1 MITYTPEQV
10 LENIKAIAECREEDI
25 NLPLAVLRREMPKE
39 LKYALNTSY
48 RKTYRQSEKYKEHQK
63 KYQQS
68 EKFKEYQKKY
78 YQNKKAKAKEE
89 LKNGNK

>member
-25 NLPLAVLRREMPKE
+25 NLPLAVLKREMPKE
-39 LKYALNTSY
+39 LKDALNTAY
-48 RKTYRQSEKYKEHQK
+48 KKTYRQSEKY
-63 KYQQS
+63 
-68 EKFKEYQKKY
+68 KEYQKKY

-89 LKNGNK
+89 LRK

>member
-39 LKYALNTSY
+39 LKYALNKAY
-48 RKTYRQSEKYKEHQK
+48 KKTYQKSEKYKE
-63 KYQQS
+63 
-68 EKFKEYQKKY
+68 
-78 YQNKKAKAKEE
+78 
-89 LKNGNK
+89 

>member
-10 LENIKAIAECREEDI
+10 LKNIKAIAECREEDI
-25 NLPLAVLRREMPKE
+25 NLPLAVLKREMPKE
-39 LKYALNTSY
+39 LKDALNTAY
-48 RKTYRQSEKYKEHQK
+48 KKTYYQSEKHKEYQK

-68 EKFKEYQKKY
+68 EKYKEYLKKY

-89 LKNGNK
+89 MGKW

>member
-25 NLPLAVLRREMPKE
+25 NLPLAVLKREMPKE
-39 LKYALNTSY
+39 LKDALNTAY
-48 RKTYRQSEKYKEHQK
+48 KKTYR
-63 KYQQS
+63 QS

-89 LKNGNK
+89 LRK

>member
-25 NLPLAVLRREMPKE
+25 NLPLAVLKREMPKE
-39 LKYALNTSY
+39 LKDALNTAY
-48 RKTYRQSEKYKEHQK
+48 KKTYSQSERYKE
-63 KYQQS
+63 S
-68 EKFKEYQKKY
+68 QKKY

-89 LKNGNK
+89 MGK

>member
-39 LKYALNTSY
+39 LKDALNTAY
-48 RKTYRQSEKYKEHQK
+48 RKTYSQSEKFKEYRQSEKYKE
-63 KYQQS
+63 S
-68 EKFKEYQKKY
+68 QKKY

-89 LKNGNK
+89 LRK